1 MDDILYLIHST
12 DKSIN
17 INDINELIPSKFE
30 NANEQFPG
38 VYFSLI
44 TKYNINTEPLFS
56 YKNILIFSKK
66 LLLQKNFHINIRDYN
81 GWINEYNTFFSWDLD
96 KAVNIINNFDNSI
109 GNEVV
114 FHDPISIKYLCSYI
128 KSNSNSE
135 SNDLPS
141 YIDDLNIP
149 PPDMSKLPFYCV
161 PFENNYN
168 GIQKLNIS
176 SREFYNKIAKMCLIQ
191 ETDDKTTDDII
202 ELIKNNMNK
211 FYYNRHLLNINLL
224 M

>member
-12 DKSIN
+12 DKSFN
-17 INDINELIPSKFE
+17 IYDINELIPSKLE
-30 NANEQFPG
+30 NADDQFPG

-44 TKYNINTEPLFS
+44 TKNNINTEPLFS
-56 YKNILIFSKK
+56 YKNIFIFSKK
-66 LLLQKNFHINIRDYN
+66 LLLQRNFHINIRDYN
-81 GWINEYNTFFSWDLD
+81 GWINENNTYFSWDLD
-96 KAVNIINNFDNSI
+96 KAINIINNFHNSI

-114 FHDPISIKYLCSYI
+114 FHDPISVKYLCSYI
-128 KSNSNSE
+128 KSGSN
-135 SNDLPS
+135 NDLPS

-149 PPDMSKLPFYCV
+149 PPDMSKIPFYCV

-176 SREFYNKIAKMCLIQ
+176 SREFYVKIAKMCLIQ
-191 ETDDKTTDDII
+191 EIDNKTTDEII

-211 FYYNRHLLNINLL
+211 FYYNRELLNINHL

>member
-12 DKSIN
+12 DKSFN
-17 INDINELIPSKFE
+17 IYDINELIPSKFE
-30 NANEQFPG
+30 NANLQFPG

-44 TKYNINTEPLFS
+44 TKNNINTEPLFS
-56 YKNILIFSKK
+56 YKNIFIFSKK

-128 KSNSNSE
+128 KSDPNSNIE
-135 SNDLPS
+135 LPS

-168 GIQKLNIS
+168 GIKKLNIS
-176 SREFYNKIAKMCLIQ
+176 SREFYIKIANMCLIHV
-191 ETDDKTTDDII
+191 TDDKTTDDII
-202 ELIKNNMNK
+202 ELIKNNMNN
-211 FYYNRHLLNINLL
+211 FYYNRHLLNINIL

>member
-12 DKSIN
+12 DKSFN
-17 INDINELIPSKFE
+17 IYDINELIPSKFE
-30 NANEQFPG
+30 NANLQFPG

-44 TKYNINTEPLFS
+44 TKNNINTEPLFS
-56 YKNILIFSKK
+56 YKNIFIFSKK

-114 FHDPISIKYLCSYI
+114 FHDPISIKYLCSYF
-128 KSNSNSE
+128 KSDPNSNIE
-135 SNDLPS
+135 LPS

-168 GIQKLNIS
+168 GIKKLNIS
-176 SREFYNKIAKMCLIQ
+176 SREFYIKIANMCLIHV
-191 ETDDKTTDDII
+191 TDDKTTDDII
-202 ELIKNNMNK
+202 ELIKNNMNN
-211 FYYNRHLLNINLL
+211 FYYNRHLLNINIL

>member
-56 YKNILIFSKK
+56 YKNIFIFSKK

-109 GNEVV
+109 GNEVI
-114 FHDPISIKYLCSYI
+114 FHDPISIKYLCSYF
-128 KSNSNSE
+128 KSDPNSNIE
-135 SNDLPS
+135 LPS

-168 GIQKLNIS
+168 GIKKLNIS
-176 SREFYNKIAKMCLIQ
+176 SREFYIKIAKMCLIQ